1 MLNRKS
7 TKHGVMV
14 TLELL
19 SNDSNCQ
26 WQRYLSHYTIIE
38 QITTVK
44 QSIKHLVP
52 DLNHLDRVLED
63 LRSEN
68 FLAF

>member
-1 MLNRKS
+1 MALW
-7 TKHGVMV
+7 
-14 TLELL
+14 LLL
-19 SNDSNCQ
+19 SCLVTTPIANGRGIYPIIQ
-26 WQRYLSHYTIIE
+26 IIE

>member
-1 MLNRKS
+1 MALW
-7 TKHGVMV
+7 
-14 TLELL
+14 LLL
-19 SNDSNCQ
+19 SCLVMTLIANGRGIYPIIQ
-26 WQRYLSHYTIIE
+26 IIE

-44 QSIKHLVP
+44 ESIKHLVP
-52 DLNHLDRVLED
+52 DLNHLDRVWED

>member
-1 MLNRKS
+1 MALW
-7 TKHGVMV
+7 
-14 TLELL
+14 LLL
-19 SNDSNCQ
+19 SCLVMTPIANGRGFYPITQ
-26 WQRYLSHYTIIE
+26 IIE

>member
-1 MLNRKS
+1 MTPIANGR
-7 TKHGVMV
+7 GIYPII
-14 TLELL
+14 
-19 SNDSNCQ
+19 Q
-26 WQRYLSHYTIIE
+26 IIE